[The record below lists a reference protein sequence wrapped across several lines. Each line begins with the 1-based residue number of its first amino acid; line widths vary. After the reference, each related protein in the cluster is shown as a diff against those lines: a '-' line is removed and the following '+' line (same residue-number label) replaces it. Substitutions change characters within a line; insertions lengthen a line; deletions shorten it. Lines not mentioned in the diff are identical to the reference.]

1 MTEPDFDCLI
11 VGGGPAGLTAAIYL
25 TRFHLTIKVVDA
37 GNSRASWIPCTHNH
51 AGYPDGISGK
61 ELIARMTEQAQKYGA
76 SIVAGR
82 VTRLDRIE
90 GGFQAEW
97 GEGSVTACTVLL
109 ATGVTNRR
117 PPMDE
122 ELHDEA
128 LARGLIRYCPICDGY
143 EVTDKVVG
151 VIGDDSHGVAEA
163 VFLRGF
169 TEDITLIAPH
179 ASHDL
184 SEADQ
189 ARLEEYGIKT
199 VDGPCSAVAAQED
212 CIVVDTADGHYTFDS
227 VYPAL
232 GSDTHTE
239 LAAQVGAELSG
250 ETGCIVVDSH
260 QRTSVPGLYAAG
272 DVVLGLDQISH
283 AMGEGGVAATTIR
296 NDLAKERPI
305 RREKLSG
312 SIRAKGSMEGS

>member
-11 VGGGPAGLTAAIYL
+11 IGGGPAGLTAAIYL
-25 TRFHLTIKVVDA
+25 TRFHLSIKLVDA
-37 GNSRASWIPCTHNH
+37 GSSRAALIPCTHNH
-51 AGYPDGISGK
+51 AGYPDGISGT
-61 ELIARMTEQAQKYGA
+61 ELIERMKEQAQKYGA
-76 SIVAGR
+76 SIVGGR
-82 VTRLDRIE
+82 VTRLDRVDT
-90 GGFQAEW
+90 GFKAEW
-97 GEGSVTACTVLL
+97 GEGSVTARKVLL

-143 EVTDKVVG
+143 EVTDKIVG

-169 TEDITLIAPH
+169 TKDITLIAPH
-179 ASHDL
+179 AAHDL
-184 SEADQ
+184 GAEDR
-189 ARLEEYGIKT
+189 ARLEQYDIKT
-199 VDGPCSAVAAQED
+199 VDGPCSAVAAHDD

-239 LAAQVGAELSG
+239 LAEQVGAKLSG
-250 ETGCIVVDSH
+250 DTGCILVDSH
-260 QRTSVPGLYAAG
+260 QRTDVPGLYAAG

-305 RREKLSG
+305 KREGLSG
-312 SIRAKGSMEGS
+312 SVAAKSQ